1 MGFIG
6 RALVRRLRAEGREVR
21 ILDSLSPQV
30 HPSPEEM
37 LGDPDLVVGDIRD
50 PAAVESAAEG
60 CPAVVH
66 LAAETGV
73 GQSMYERSRY
83 EDVNVAG
90 SQVVAQAA
98 ARAGALLVNLSSRAV
113 YGEGAYECAQH
124 GERVGG
130 RCCLDATPRASRES
144 DPLEPTSVYGE
155 TKQTAEEAVAAG
167 NVLTLRPQN
176 VIGAGQAVANPYTG
190 VLAAFA
196 ARLRAGLDLQIFGDG
211 SQTRDYVHVE
221 DVVSIIAWALDN
233 PGNWPPGRRMNVGS
247 GRRST
252 LVELAHAM
260 ARAHGMPEADLSFLP
275 IRRAGD
281 IEHACA
287 DLEVLRSA
295 GAPIPATGLDVAVG
309 DFAAWAATQPAVSP
323 KLWDAALEELEERRL
338 LA

>member
-113 YGEGAYECAQH
+113 YGEGAYECASASADAAASM
-124 GERVGG
+124 RRRG
-130 RCCLDATPRASRES
+130 RPASPIRS
-144 DPLEPTSVYGE
+144 S
-155 TKQTAEEAVAAG
+155 
-167 NVLTLRPQN
+167 R
-176 VIGAGQAVANPYTG
+176 
-190 VLAAFA
+190 
-196 ARLRAGLDLQIFGDG
+196 
-211 SQTRDYVHVE
+211 
-221 DVVSIIAWALDN
+221 
-233 PGNWPPGRRMNVGS
+233 
-247 GRRST
+247 RRST
-252 LVELAHAM
+252 G
-260 ARAHGMPEADLSFLP
+260 RPSRRPRKRLP
-275 IRRAGD
+275 
-281 IEHACA
+281 
-287 DLEVLRSA
+287 
-295 GAPIPATGLDVAVG
+295 PAT
-309 DFAAWAATQPAVSP
+309 S
-323 KLWDAALEELEERRL
+323 
-338 LA
+338 